1 MELAQVEHDLL
12 EARAVYRT
20 VKRIFLL
27 NGDAFSLGF
36 SRLEAIGKKII
47 EIFPE
52 IETIASY
59 ASIESIARKTDE
71 ELQELRRL
79 RFNGMNVGLE
89 SGHAETLTL
98 LGKNYTPEKAE
109 RELLRLKSFGYE
121 FCLNIIVGGGGTK
134 YTVEHAA
141 ASARLINK
149 VQPRMIFLATLFL
162 TEGSPLYAMAQA
174 GEFEENTAGDNLLEE
189 ERLLRTLE
197 LKRTFLLG
205 MHTSNAVPL
214 AGYLP
219 EDKERLLTSLARGV
233 AALDEDFLAARPK
246 RGMEGRYVS

>member
-12 EARAVYRT
+12 EARTVYRT

-27 NGDAFSLGF
+27 NDDAFSLGF

-47 EIFPE
+47 KIFPE

-98 LGKNYTPEKAE
+98 LGKNYTLEKAE
-109 RELLRLKSFGYE
+109 RELLR
-121 FCLNIIVGGGGTK
+121 
-134 YTVEHAA
+134 
-141 ASARLINK
+141 
-149 VQPRMIFLATLFL
+149 
-162 TEGSPLYAMAQA
+162 
-174 GEFEENTAGDNLLEE
+174 
-189 ERLLRTLE
+189 
-197 LKRTFLLG
+197 
-205 MHTSNAVPL
+205 
-214 AGYLP
+214 
-219 EDKERLLTSLARGV
+219 
-233 AALDEDFLAARPK
+233 EDFLAARPK

>member
-47 EIFPE
+47 KIFPE

-89 SGHAETLTL
+89 SGHAETLAL
-98 LGKNYTPEKAE
+98 LGKNYTLEKAE
-109 RELLRLKSFGYE
+109 RELLR
-121 FCLNIIVGGGGTK
+121 
-134 YTVEHAA
+134 
-141 ASARLINK
+141 
-149 VQPRMIFLATLFL
+149 
-162 TEGSPLYAMAQA
+162 
-174 GEFEENTAGDNLLEE
+174 
-189 ERLLRTLE
+189 
-197 LKRTFLLG
+197 
-205 MHTSNAVPL
+205 
-214 AGYLP
+214 
-219 EDKERLLTSLARGV
+219 
-233 AALDEDFLAARPK
+233 EDFLAARPK